1 MVSASTRMLPEGHH
15 HLHHIMN
22 KKPNNLSLGLG
33 GALSLHGLAYTKV
46 PPLSMCSST
55 LPFSLGTRPPD
66 SSFAQCP
73 STFGASLGP
82 QLILHF

>member
-46 PPLSMCSST
+46 PLLSHVLLHLTFFSRDTST
-55 LPFSLGTRPPD
+55 
-66 SSFAQCP
+66 
-73 STFGASLGP
+73 
-82 QLILHF
+82 